1 MRAWLVV
8 GFARAGLGL
17 EVVWAG
23 VRELSG
29 VARVLQGSR
38 AQPGI
43 NFFLSLLILL
53 RLTKA
58 SAAYDGPERA

>member
-1 MRAWLVV
+1 MV

-29 VARVLQGSR
+29 VARVLPGGSR

-43 NFFLSLLILL
+43 NFFLSFLILL
-53 RLTKA
+53 RLT
-58 SAAYDGPERA
+58 ERA

>member
-1 MRAWLVV
+1 MVV

-17 EVVWAG
+17 EVV

-29 VARVLQGSR
+29 VVKARVLPGSR
-38 AQPGI
+38 ALGI
-43 NFFLSLLILL
+43 NFFFSFLILL

-58 SAAYDGPERA
+58 SAACDGPERA

>member
-1 MRAWLVV
+1 MV

-29 VARVLQGSR
+29 VARVFARRVKVSTSFS
-38 AQPGI
+38 PSS
-43 NFFLSLLILL
+43 FC
-53 RLTKA
+53 
-58 SAAYDGPERA
+58 